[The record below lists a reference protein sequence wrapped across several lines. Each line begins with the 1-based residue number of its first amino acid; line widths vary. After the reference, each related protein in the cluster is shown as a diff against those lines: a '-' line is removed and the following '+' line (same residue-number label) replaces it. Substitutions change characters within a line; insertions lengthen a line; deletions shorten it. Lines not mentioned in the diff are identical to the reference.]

1 MAPCMA
7 DRRRC
12 MKECRNGVNLAFLD
26 RLGRQEVSRSDRVS
40 EPVTQTPENRN
51 VGLDDA
57 DEPQDTAFSPVP
69 NPSWVHTDS
78 AEEDD
83 RDHMWT
89 LMKLQNDFPYYERE
103 MLEDIVKQC
112 NGNYNHAYELLN
124 V

>member
-1 MAPCMA
+1 
-7 DRRRC
+7 
-12 MKECRNGVNLAFLD
+12 VNLAFLD

-78 AEEDD
+78 AEEDG
-83 RDHMWT
+83 
-89 LMKLQNDFPYYERE
+89 ES
-103 MLEDIVKQC
+103 
-112 NGNYNHAYELLN
+112 
-124 V
+124 